1 MNVIDHSFL
10 EESESDVDPIEN
22 IYSDTNENNSISY
35 YNDMSIIRLLQL
47 CFQNSVTSTSQR
59 VSQPEKIHITL
70 KPHQQALVYEM
81 EKREMASLKGLKHGN
96 STTYINFG
104 VLGDNVGSGKSL
116 SVLSHI
122 ARMNSPEFR
131 NSPFIKMELQELS
144 RSNCF
149 TLHNRTIYDN
159 SGANLIIVPHTIFK
173 QWTTYIKTQTS
184 LTANC
189 IKTKKDIACPNTAY
203 ENIIKSDLTL
213 VSNTLFS
220 EFMDAIKKHKVVW
233 KRVFIDEIDTIKISR
248 YSHLIDAGFVWFISA
263 TWQNY
268 VLCGSVLRPRIKHQV
283 LQEPDKYHPDFIQWL
298 REEFS
303 PRHDY
308 IFFKTASSR
317 WLSDYVIQTV
327 FGGMSVLRTADNFLK
342 ESQEM
347 PQIFTQII
355 LCQQSRMNRIVYG
368 EVGPEIRE
376 MLHAGDVTGALEQLG
391 VKADNPMTLI
401 DAINSQRQKDLE
413 RLEKTY
419 EFKESMEYATPQA
432 KEQSLENLRTKISSL
447 RVKISSFQKRVEEA
461 EKEICPICYC
471 EPNPITVTPCCNHI
485 FCGGCL
491 LTSITTSAHSCPLC
505 RQTISAK
512 DIKHLDPKKKDAKKS
527 NLSVPA
533 LLPKPRQLIE
543 LIKQNPS
550 GRFLVFSRYDN
561 PFQELSSECESL
573 GIQHDILKG
582 NKDTIAHTI
591 KQFEQGKIRVLFL
604 HTQTAG
610 AGMNLVSAS
619 HVVLLHSMTQEE
631 EKQVVGRAF
640 RLGREDP
647 LQVVKLVHE
656 SELV

>member
-1 MNVIDHSFL
+1 MNVG
-10 EESESDVDPIEN
+10 ENVGNSDLDSIASEN
-22 IYSDTNENNSISY
+22 IEDYGISY
-35 YNDMSIIRLLQL
+35 YNDTSLIRLLQL
-47 CFQNSVTSTSQR
+47 CFQNSLTSNSPR
-59 VSQPEKIHITL
+59 ISQPEKISVSL

-81 EKREMASLKGLKHGN
+81 EKREMASLRGLKYGQA
-96 STTYINFG
+96 TTYINFA

-131 NSPFIKMELQELS
+131 NTPLVKMELQEQS

-149 TLHNRTIYDN
+149 TLHHRTIHDI

-173 QWTTYIKTQTS
+173 QWTNYVKTQTN
-184 LTANC
+184 LVGNF
-189 IKTKKDIACPNTAY
+189 IKTKKDISCPNTTFQ
-203 ENIIKSDLTL
+203 NIQNSDFTL

-220 EFMDAIKKHKVVW
+220 DFMDTIRNQKIVW
-233 KRVFIDEIDTIKISR
+233 KRVFIDEIDTIKITR
-248 YSHLIDAGFVWFISA
+248 YAKALQAGFVWFISA

-283 LQEPDKYHPDFIQWL
+283 LLTPEKYHPDFVRWL
-298 REEFS
+298 QQEFS
-303 PRHDY
+303 PRNDY
-308 IFFKTASSR
+308 IFFRTQSAR
-317 WLSDYVIQTV
+317 WLSDYTIQTV
-327 FGGMSVLRTADNFLK
+327 FGGMSVLRTEDEFLK
-342 ESQEM
+342 ESQAM
-347 PQIFTQII
+347 PQIFTQIV

-391 VKADNPMTLI
+391 VKADNPMSLI
-401 DAINSQRQKDLE
+401 EAINAQRLKDLD

-419 EFKESMEYATPQA
+419 EFKESIEYATPQA
-432 KEQSLENLRTKISSL
+432 KESALENLREKITSLKTKIA
-447 RVKISSFQKRVEEA
+447 SFKQRVEEA
-461 EKEICPICYC
+461 EKELCPICYC
-471 EPNPITVTPCCNHI
+471 EPNPITMTPCCNHI

-491 LTSITTSAHSCPLC
+491 LTSITSHAQACPLC
-505 RQTISAK
+505 RQKISAK
-512 DIKHLDPKKKDAKKS
+512 EIKHLDPNKKTAKKDTKTPTLLSKS
-527 NLSVPA
+527 QQLMNL
-533 LLPKPRQLIE
+533 L
-543 LIKQNPS
+543 KQNPT

-561 PFQELSSECESL
+561 PFNDLAMECATL
-573 GIQHDILKG
+573 GIQYDILKG

-591 KQFEQGKIRVLFL
+591 KQFESGKIRVLFL

-640 RLGREDP
+640 RLGRTDP

-656 SELV
+656 SEVS